1 MKQNVF
7 RKPSGIVVSLLVW
20 CFLLLPVAP
29 VLSAAPA
36 SATLSSEC
44 LSSGWPHDQ
53 SDLQPDPSLVFG
65 RLDNGLRYVFM
76 TNHKPKDRV
85 ALYLNVQ
92 AGSMHETEEQ
102 RGVAHFLEHMLFNGT
117 THYPPGTLV
126 EYFQSIGMG
135 FGGDTN
141 AHTGFDETVYNLLL
155 PSGSPKVLEE
165 GLRVLAD
172 YARGALLLPEEVD
185 RERGIILAEKR
196 TRDSAA
202 SRVSK
207 EQMQFDFAGTLVA
220 QRDPIGTE
228 KVLHSADS
236 RLLRSFY
243 DRWYR
248 PENMMVIAVGDMN
261 LKEAEKILKQY
272 FSTLKGVGQIGA
284 CPPFGTVAESGTAVL
299 FHPEPEL
306 GYANVALT
314 TVFNTQPRPDTL
326 AWEKEQL
333 RQYVAVSMLSDR
345 LDTLEQKP
353 DSPLAQPR
361 AMAGIFVQRIGY
373 ATLAT
378 RTEPGKWQQGL
389 TLLQTTLAQALQNG
403 FSEGE
408 LRRAKREIA
417 AYLEKAVQ
425 TASSRDS
432 GEIAG
437 QIIRKL
443 NSNEVI
449 LSPTQEMTLY
459 HPVLEKMTLDEV
471 NSALRQLWSGSR
483 RLVAVAGAVDSSL
496 TKGREKEQIS
506 KVFHANEV
514 KPITPWVEEQRVAF
528 PYLPAPATIGT
539 IVDQVQHKD
548 IGVESYVVQ
557 GGVRVNVKSTD
568 FQANQVLLSVQFG
581 KGRQS
586 EPVDGLGMMAEG
598 VVRESGVG
606 QLTREQLET
615 ALTGTNVSLDFRVGP
630 ESFSLNGTSLSR
642 ELELLLQLVYC
653 RLHDP
658 AFRPEAFR
666 RSRDNLHRMYEQ
678 LGNTVEGIQQM
689 QGERFLAGSSREY
702 GLPSWEQVAQIQLRQ
717 IGVWLKPE
725 FSREPLEINI
735 VGDIQ
740 PKEVL
745 RLVTKYFGSE
755 QRTGEEDTQG
765 GAIVFPA
772 GEQRFLPVNSS
783 IDKALLTVSWQT
795 GDYWDINRT
804 RRLNLLAAVLDDRL
818 RIKIREE
825 LGAAYSPQVFS
836 QPSRV
841 HAGFGLLTSRLTV
854 APDRAV
860 SLAEVIKKVA
870 ADLGAK
876 GVSEDELRRALQPT
890 LTSIKD
896 IKRDNRYWLE
906 AVLNLSSR
914 HPQQLQWPLTITE
927 GFAAITADELTMLAK
942 RYLQE
947 KQAAMVVVAPADTSN
962 NEVPAASSPKV
973 PAARP

>member
-7 RKPSGIVVSLLVW
+7 RKPSGIIVSLLLVF
-20 CFLLLPVAP
+20 FLLLPVSP
-29 VLSAAPA
+29 VLCAAPA
-36 SATLSSEC
+36 ADPSSDC

-76 TNHKPKDRV
+76 ANDKPKDRV

-155 PSGSPKVLEE
+155 PSGTPKVLEK
-165 GLRVLAD
+165 GLSVLAD
-172 YARGALLLPEEVD
+172 YARGALLLPEEVE

-207 EQMQFDFAGTLVA
+207 EQMQFDFAGTLLA

-248 PENMMVIAVGDMN
+248 PENMMVVAVGDMEP
-261 LKEAEKILKQY
+261 KEAEKLLKQY
-272 FSTLKGVGQIGA
+272 FSTLKGVGEIGECA
-284 CPPFGTVAESGTAVL
+284 PFGAVQESGTVVH
-299 FHPEPEL
+299 FYPEPEL

-326 AWEKEQL
+326 AWEIEQL
-333 RQYVAVSMLSDR
+333 RQYVAVSMLANR
-345 LDTLEQKP
+345 LDILEQKT
-353 DSPLAQPR
+353 DSPLAQPG
-361 AMAGIFVQRIGY
+361 AMAGIIVQRVGY

-403 FSEGE
+403 FSERE
-408 LRRAKREIA
+408 LSRAKREIA

-432 GEIAG
+432 REIAG

-443 NSNEVI
+443 NNNEVI
-449 LSPTQEMTLY
+449 LSPAQEMTLY
-459 HPVLEKMTLDEV
+459 HPVLEKLTLEEV
-471 NSALRQLWSGSR
+471 NSAFRQLWSRPR

-496 TKGREKEQIS
+496 TKGQAKEQIS
-506 KVFHANEV
+506 KVFHENEA
-514 KPITPWVEEQRVAF
+514 KPVPPWVEEPRVTF
-528 PYLPAPATIGT
+528 PYLPVPSTVGT
-539 IVDQVQHKD
+539 IVEHVQHKA

-557 GGVRVNVKSTD
+557 GGVRVNIKSTD
-568 FQANQVLLSVQFG
+568 FQANQVLLSAQFG
-581 KGRQS
+581 KGRHA
-586 EPVDGLGMMAEG
+586 EPVDGLGMLAEA

-615 ALTGTNVSLDFRVGP
+615 ALTGTNVALNFRVGP
-630 ESFSLNGTSLSR
+630 ESFSWNGTSLSQ

-658 AFRPEAFR
+658 AFRPEAYR

-689 QGERFLAGSSREY
+689 QGDRFLTGSSREY
-702 GLPSWEQVAQIQLRQ
+702 GLPPWEQVAQIQLEQ
-717 IGVWLKPE
+717 ISAWLKPE

-740 PKEVL
+740 PEEVL
-745 RLVTKYFGSE
+745 RLVTKYFGGE
-755 QRTGEEDTQG
+755 QRKAEEDTQG
-765 GAIVFPA
+765 AAIVFPA
-772 GEQRFLPVNSS
+772 GEQRYLRVNSS

-795 GDYWDINRT
+795 GDYWDIGRT

-818 RIKIREE
+818 RVTIREE
-825 LGAAYSPQVFS
+825 LGATYSPQVVS

-854 APDRAV
+854 APDRAA
-860 SLAEVIKKVA
+860 SLAKVIKKVA
-870 ADLGAK
+870 ADLGTE
-876 GVSEDELRRALQPT
+876 GVNEDELRRALQPT

-896 IKRDNRYWLE
+896 IKRSNQYWLE

-927 GFAAITADELTMLAK
+927 GFAGITADELTALAK

-947 KQAAMVVVAPADTSN
+947 KQAAMVVVAPADANRSD
-962 NEVPAASSPKV
+962 EPAATSEKV
-973 PAARP
+973 PAAKP